1 MKASPAIQPE
11 AISEAPARD
20 DSAFELIS
28 SSARTLFENGQ
39 TTERVVRTVAHLA
52 GVLESKAS
60 IIPDWGKLLVIVET
74 TGGPREQV
82 LPVTPTKIDIRKVA
96 ETMGVI
102 NQLSASRIDATVARR
117 SIQRISHEEPVSL
130 IRFALL
136 SGAGAAG
143 LGVIFGSTDPVSL
156 TLIAFSAGAGACVR
170 RFLGKKH
177 TNYFFHPMAA
187 ALLASIV
194 AAIAYRLQPNLPF
207 RLIAGAPCLMLIP
220 GAHIL
225 NGALDLVRA
234 RMTLGIGRLAFAMMN
249 ILAICFGLSLGV
261 VLSGLTIPPAA
272 AAQAVPFLYDVIA
285 AGVAAAA
292 FATAFA
298 MPWRMLPITVVIG
311 MIAHAVRW
319 FVIAKGLD
327 PASATLIASFVAG
340 LMITPTVDWL
350 QLPFAGV
357 GFASVVA
364 LIPGSVIIR
373 MAGGMLLLVKMG
385 AQAPPD
391 LPSRVLADG
400 VNAFLIIV
408 GIMLGLIL
416 PTLMMGRFTES
427 WIYRQRTAQ

>member
-1 MKASPAIQPE
+1 MKASSAIQTD
-11 AISEAPARD
+11 AVSETRVRD
-20 DSAFELIS
+20 DSAFDLIP

-39 TTERVVRTVAHLA
+39 TTERVVRTIAHLA
-52 GVLESKAS
+52 GVLGSKAS
-60 IIPDWGKLLVIVET
+60 IIPDWGKLTVIVET
-74 TGGPREQV
+74 ALGPREQV
-82 LPVTPTKIDIRKVA
+82 LPITPTKIDIRKVG
-96 ETMGVI
+96 ETMRVI
-102 NQLSASRIDATVARR
+102 NQLLASEIDVTAARQ
-117 SIQRISHEEPVSL
+117 SIERISHEGPVSL

-136 SGAGAAG
+136 SAAGAAG

-156 TLIAFSAGAGACVR
+156 TLIGFSAGAGACVR
-170 RFLGKKH
+170 RWLGGWH
-177 TNYFFHPMAA
+177 ANYFFHPMAA

-207 RLIAGAPCLMLIP
+207 RLIAGVPCLMLIP

-234 RMTLGIGRLAFAMMN
+234 RMTLGIARLTFAMMN

-261 VLSGLTIPPAA
+261 VLFGLTIPPAA
-272 AAQAVPFLYDVIA
+272 PAQPVPFLYDVIA

-298 MPWRMLPITVVIG
+298 MPWRMIPITMIIG

-319 FVIAKGLD
+319 LAMANGLD
-327 PASATLIASFVAG
+327 PAAAALIASFVAG
-340 LMITPTVDWL
+340 VMITPIVDWL
-350 QLPFAGV
+350 QMPFAGV

-364 LIPGSVIIR
+364 LIPGSIIIR
-373 MAGGMLLLVKMG
+373 VAGGMLLLVKLG

-391 LPSRVLADG
+391 LPSRVLAD
-400 VNAFLIIV
+400 VVTAFLIIA

-416 PTLMMGRFTES
+416 PTLMIGRFTES
-427 WIYRQRTAQ
+427 WIYRHRTAQ